1 MRGKIRAKCLLN
13 KDLEK
18 KLFLLDFFLDSAD
31 LYDMIQKTK
40 GKKMTHSEAV
50 AMVRGKTNRNTRKV
64 GNNTYAEILSDG
76 SVGIMLHSTYVVKI
90 HEDNTYTLNSGGW
103 QTLTTKDRI
112 NQYSPK
118 YVYQK
123 NFEWFVKINDK
134 SYPFI
139 DGMVVS

>member
-1 MRGKIRAKCLLN
+1 M
-13 KDLEK
+13 
-18 KLFLLDFFLDSAD
+18 AD
-31 LYDMIQKTK
+31 KYDMIQKTK
-40 GKKMTHSEAV
+40 GIKMTHSEAV
-50 AMVRGKTNRNTRKV
+50 RMVRGKTNRDSRKV
-64 GNNTYAEILSDG
+64 GNNTYAEILHDG

-112 NQYSPK
+112 NQYSPR

-134 SYPFI
+134 SYPFM
-139 DGMVVS
+139 DGMVVQ